1 MNQKTRFRII
11 GAIAILFGI
20 VTIKAGGTVLF
31 GDDAAR
37 LSAGDYIPL
46 ILAFNFSAGFVYV
59 VAGAGLMAMKRWA
72 AVLAGVIAVATLFMF
87 VGLGIHIYIGGDYE
101 MRTVYAMSFR
111 SAVWVAIFA
120 VAYRRFLSARTASW
134 QGGSGVSE

>member
-1 MNQKTRFRII
+1 MKQKTLFRIV
-11 GAIAILFGI
+11 GAIAILFGL

-59 VAGAGLMAMKRWA
+59 VAGAGLVAMKRWA
-72 AVLAGVIAVATLFMF
+72 AVLAGVIAGATLFMF
-87 VGLGIHIYIGGDYE
+87 VGLGIHIYLGGDFE
-101 MRTVYAMSFR
+101 MRTVYAMTFR
-111 SAVWVAIFA
+111 TAIWAAIFA
-120 VAYRRFLSARTASW
+120 VGYRHFLSARAAGRAAW
-134 QGGSGVSE
+134 Q